1 MSNEQVKNE
10 VAKKA
15 KSEVAVLDIES
26 FGDQGFENLTSKD
39 LALPFLKILG
49 QLSPQVTQ
57 GDSKF
62 IPDARPGMIYNT
74 VTNQLYDGQKGIN
87 VVPCFYK
94 LQYIEWQDRK
104 EGTGSPANIY
114 ESDSDILSKTT
125 RDDFNK
131 DRLENGNYI
140 EETASHYVLILDKD
154 MPTETALITMKSTQ
168 RKKSKKWNSMM
179 QSIKEKKKDGSGFYK
194 PAMFTQVYNLKTV
207 LEKNSLGSWYGW
219 DIEHVSKVPN
229 NSVLQAAHDFY
240 KSCSGGEVKVKY
252 DNEETAEKAPF

>member
-1 MSNEQVKNE
+1 M
-10 VAKKA
+10 
-15 KSEVAVLDIES
+15 
-26 FGDQGFENLTSKD
+26 
-39 LALPFLKILG
+39 
-49 QLSPQVTQ
+49 
-57 GDSKF
+57 
-62 IPDARPGMIYNT
+62 
-74 VTNQLYDGQKGIN
+74 
-87 VVPCFYK
+87 
-94 LQYIEWQDRK
+94 
-104 EGTGSPANIY
+104 
-114 ESDSDILSKTT
+114 
-125 RDDFNK
+125 
-131 DRLENGNYI
+131 
-140 EETASHYVLILDKD
+140 LILDKD